1 MASVRDFLFTLQS
14 ALNGHGPDITVL
26 NIPGMMVVAVAS
38 IIVVY
43 SFYRAV
49 KVSIWPHEEDQEH
62 IKNRILKE
70 DEDCAH

>member
-1 MASVRDFLFTLQS
+1 MALVRDFLLTLQN
-14 ALNGHGPDITVL
+14 ALNGHGSDVTAL
-26 NIPGMMVVAVAS
+26 NIPGMIVVTIAS

-49 KVSIWPHEEDQEH
+49 KVSIWPQEEDQEH

>member
-1 MASVRDFLFTLQS
+1 MASVRDFLLTLQN
-14 ALNGHGPDITVL
+14 ALNGHGPDVTAL
-26 NIPGMMVVAVAS
+26 NIPGMIVVAIAS